1 MKKKSLSAKKII
13 LNSFNFRKILKNKKI
28 FEIYKKFK
36 KNFEKLNIS
45 NKFIVSVSGGPDSM
59 ALCFL
64 ISCYKHEKK
73 KR

>member
-13 LNSFNFRKILKNKKI
+13 LNSFNFQKILKNKKI
-28 FEIYKKFK
+28 FEIYSKFE

-45 NKFIVSVSGGPDSM
+45 NKFIISVSGGPDSM

-64 ISCYKHEKK
+64 ISWLHH
-73 KR
+73 